1 MIYNT
6 LPNRIKLK
14 TCSLIS
20 TTVYESKIASNDKIT
35 LPSLVYRAASSPPIQ
50 LQGVQSLL
58 HPLALSVALRAIVV
72 LDYIA

>member
-35 LPSLVYRAASSPPIQ
+35 LPSLVYHAASSPPIQ
-50 LQGVQSLL
+50 LQGVQSSL